1 MIWRLVWRCE
11 YFCTAAYLDRL
22 SLIWWNPEFCLV
34 SIRGVFRSLSN
45 IWVSTV
51 TMWRCDFSKIITAS
65 VSVSLQGYESG
76 EPGKNGLSPF
86 YTAMRVGEVHWT
98 QLQWNYKRME
108 KWFQFAT
115 FLDLYQM
122 WPFYNSNKIS
132 YHDQSFMFNLKLS
145 TGICLLE
152 SFIFKRKI

>member
-11 YFCTAAYLDRL
+11 YFCTAASLDRL
-22 SLIWWNPEFCLV
+22 SLIWWNPEFYLV

-65 VSVSLQGYESG
+65 VSVSLQGCESG

-86 YTAMRVGEVHWT
+86 YTAMRVG
-98 QLQWNYKRME
+98 LQTNGKMISVCYIFRSLPDVTILQQQQN
-108 KWFQFAT
+108 FIP
-115 FLDLYQM
+115 
-122 WPFYNSNKIS
+122 WP
-132 YHDQSFMFNLKLS
+132 
-145 TGICLLE
+145 
-152 SFIFKRKI
+152 IFHV